1 MQPFDQNLFTNAFIQ
16 TLEVEPTEDQRK
28 AIQLLSYFI
37 SGENGHRI
45 FLLKGYAG
53 TGKTTLMAA
62 LTKIIPRFILLAPTG
77 RAAKVLSGYS
87 GFAASTIHRHI
98 YKMASS
104 ADGHFKLLRN
114 ENKFVNTVFIV
125 DESSMIGDGSVGENE
140 YGGRSLLEDLIGYVL
155 SGKNCKLIFIGD
167 SAQLPPVMSDE
178 SPALDVS
185 YLQELSGQNV
195 PEMEL
200 KQVVR
205 QQEAGGILLNATALR
220 ILIKR
225 NADTPVLKT
234 NGFTDIMQV
243 SSYDLKDLMED
254 CYTKYGWDEVL
265 IITKS
270 NKSANQYNQLIRRQI
285 LWYDDELCGG
295 DRLMIVRNNYFWLG
309 NDSKAG
315 FIANGDTAKVERVK
329 DIEEKYGYK
338 FAVVQLRLI
347 DYPDEPSFEATV
359 MLDTLYS
366 ETPSL
371 AWFGFK
377 KLYEE
382 LQSEYLDY
390 KPAEQRRLIR
400 ENRYYNALQVKFAY
414 AVTCHKSQ
422 GGQWKAVFVDQGF
435 LNDEMKTNGH
445 LRWLYT
451 SFTRATEK
459 LCLVNFDPD
468 LFKT

>member
-1 MQPFDQNLFTNAFIQ
+1 MQPFDQTTFTNAFIR
-16 TLEVEPTEDQRK
+16 TLEVDPTEDQLK
-28 AIQLLSYFI
+28 AISLLSAFI
-37 SGENGHRI
+37 SADNGHRT

-62 LTKIIPRFILLAPTG
+62 ITKIIPRFILLAPTG

-98 YKMASS
+98 YKIASTT
-104 ADGHFKLLRN
+104 DGNFKMVKN

-125 DESSMIGDGSVGENE
+125 DESSMISNGSDGENE
-140 YGGRSLLEDLIGYVL
+140 YAGVSLLEDLISYVM

-167 SAQLPPVMSDE
+167 SAQLPPVMSE
-178 SPALDVS
+178 YSPALDVNN
-185 YLQELSGQNV
+185 LQLICGESV
-195 PEMEL
+195 PVTEL

-225 NADTPVLKT
+225 EADTPVLKT
-234 NGFTDIMQV
+234 IGFNDISQV
-243 SSYDLKDLMED
+243 SSYDLKDIIEE

-315 FIANGDTAKVERVK
+315 FIANGDTAMVERVK
-329 DIEEKYGYK
+329 GMEEKYGYK
-338 FAVVQLRLI
+338 FATVLLRLI

-366 ETPSL
+366 ETPALS
-371 AWFGFK
+371 WTSFK
-377 KLYEE
+377 TLYEE
-382 LQSEYLDY
+382 LRVEYMDY

-400 ENRYYNALQVKFAY
+400 ENKYYNALQVKFAY
-414 AVTCHKSQ
+414 SVTCHKSQ
-422 GGQWKAVFVDQGF
+422 GGQWKSVFVDQGYM
-435 LNDEMKTNGH
+435 NDEMKSSGH

-451 SFTRATEK
+451 AFTRATEK
-459 LCLVNFDPD
+459 LFLINFDPA